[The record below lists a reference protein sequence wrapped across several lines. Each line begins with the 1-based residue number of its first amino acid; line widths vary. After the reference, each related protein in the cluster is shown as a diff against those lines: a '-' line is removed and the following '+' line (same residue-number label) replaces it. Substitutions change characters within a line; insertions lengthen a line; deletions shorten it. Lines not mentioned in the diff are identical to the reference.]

1 MMDENK
7 LNGLTTVSHSVTN
20 NKPYTMTSAYTLSY
34 ADEALAVRLMAHE
47 QDAWNEL
54 LASVQPTFRDP
65 VADKLAGIMKYRME
79 NNVEYSEMG
88 GMIREMLYVRYQ
100 QKMDNWGDTG
110 SQDGEIEVD
119 EFDNICCEQDV
130 NDRKSRFLNQLEKD
144 KLLKLLSMDEPDRSD
159 YINDGAGKPE
169 ADWCEYILSTGMPL
183 AKCEQE
189 WIQKEREKER
199 QE

>member
-1 MMDENK
+1 
-7 LNGLTTVSHSVTN
+7 
-20 NKPYTMTSAYTLSY
+20 MTSAYTLSY

-54 LASVQPTFRDP
+54 TSSVQPTFGDP
-65 VADKLAGIMKYRME
+65 VADKLAEIMKYRME

-88 GMIREMLYVRYQ
+88 GMIREMLYARCE
-100 QKMDNWGDTG
+100 QKWANMDGG
-110 SQDGEIEVD
+110 SQDGEIEVG

-130 NDRKSRFLNQLEKD
+130 NDRKSRFLNHLEKD
-144 KLLKLLSMDEPDRSD
+144 KLLKLLGMDEPDRSD

-189 WIQKEREKER
+189 WIQKERQKEG
-199 QE
+199 QGQK